1 MARLPN
7 IGSDDGTWGSIL
19 NDYLG
24 VEMQSDG
31 FLKIRT
37 DGTLANL
44 MHTTGAESV
53 SGTKTFNSS
62 PIVPTPTAGNQAV
75 NKTYVDAIPGAANA
89 TTSTPGLM

>member
-37 DGTLANL
+37 DGTLADL
-44 MHTTGAESV
+44 MHTTGSESV
-53 SGTKTFNSS
+53 SGTKTFSSS
-62 PIVPTPTAGNQAV
+62 PIVPSPTLG
-75 NKTYVDAIPGAANA
+75 G
-89 TTSTPGLM
+89 SGG